1 MKRIQLFDQFSPI
14 SENLRYHIDNDL
26 SISECVFRPY
36 SNAFYSLMKEARTLW
51 DNGKIKLNGL
61 DEELFSESD
70 LGRFA
75 YFEGELVPL
84 DLPMLIEDEIFE
96 AEYQG
101 RKVKLNKPTRSSGPK
116 KYKVYV
122 MNPKTKRVKIVHF
135 GDAKGGLTTKAA
147 NPGAR
152 KSFAA
157 RHRCK
162 EKVGKPGAKLTPG
175 YWSCVLPR
183 YGLLKGRTS
192 GYW

>member
-1 MKRIQLFDQFSPI
+1 MRKIELFDEFAPI
-14 SENLRYHIDNDL
+14 SENLKYHINNDI
-26 SISECVFRPY
+26 SISESVFRPY
-36 SNAFYSLMKEARTLW
+36 SKSFYNLMMEARNLW
-51 DNGKIKLNGL
+51 SDGKIKLNGL
-61 DEELFSESD
+61 DEELFSQTD
-70 LGRFA
+70 LGKFA
-75 YFEGELVPL
+75 YYNGELVPL
-84 DLPMLIEDEIFE
+84 DLPMLTIDEINE
-96 AEYQG
+96 AEYRG

-122 MNPKTKRVKIVHF
+122 MNPKTDRVKVVHF
-135 GDAKGGLTTKAA
+135 GDKKGGLTTKASS
-147 NPGAR
+147 PGAR

-157 RHRCK
+157 RHKCA